1 MERRRLETIEQYIFS
16 LFHKRNSSKVLTKEI
31 FDSTD
36 EFANADLVRAFEDLE
51 KRWRL
56 LIRYTKDGSDWI
68 ALTPEG
74 SQYAGVTT
82 AEHLEALP
90 HPPKSST
97 SSEL

>member
-1 MERRRLETIEQYIFS
+1 MERRRLEAIEQYIFS
-16 LFHKRNSSKVLTKEI
+16 LFHRLHTSKMLTKEI
-31 FDSTD
+31 FESTD

-56 LIRYTKDGSDWI
+56 LIRYTKEGSDWVS
-68 ALTPEG
+68 LTPEG

-82 AEHLEALP
+82 TDHFEALP

-97 SSEL
+97 SPEL